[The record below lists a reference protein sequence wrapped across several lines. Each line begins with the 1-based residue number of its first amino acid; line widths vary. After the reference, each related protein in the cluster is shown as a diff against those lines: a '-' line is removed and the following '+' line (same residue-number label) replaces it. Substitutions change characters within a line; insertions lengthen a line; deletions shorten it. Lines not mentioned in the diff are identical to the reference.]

1 MNGATAFQPKKRE
14 PPRKGTIFAP
24 SVSIASTEIV
34 PIETADWMTASNRTT
49 AKSSTTRTPSMMIEQ
64 VSFSLPISE
73 RTFAIMAVLL
83 LASAA
88 PRKTGSVRLHY
99 ITLPTKRLSRDINA
113 ISIEL
118 IKRGALPTSRS
129 LRRGELRPIPNSRRI
144 TPSLASEPRTSG
156 CEIRLNGGVYGP
168 TIRTIAKSV
177 SSCVSSI
184 SPRSI

>member
-34 PIETADWMTASNRTT
+34 PIGTADWMTASNRTT

-88 PRKTGSVRLHY
+88 PRKTGSVRLHR
-99 ITLPTKRLSRDINA
+99 ITLPTRRLSRDINA

-118 IKRGALPTSRS
+118 IKKV
-129 LRRGELRPIPNSRRI
+129 
-144 TPSLASEPRTSG
+144 PSPPRAACAEG
-156 CEIRLNGGVYGP
+156 N
-168 TIRTIAKSV
+168 
-177 SSCVSSI
+177 
-184 SPRSI
+184 